1 MDFLPKKVRVDY
13 HVTKKRSFE
22 RRDVTI
28 ERGRMAS
35 AASATMRLPPVD
47 RLKEVRA
54 FPVCKATK
62 KDTRLRNLAPR
73 EGAPMVIHL
82 FTG

>member
-1 MDFLPKKVRVDY
+1 M
-13 HVTKKRSFE
+13 TKKRSFE